1 MLKTRHDRRFTLRLL
16 CDVIDAA
23 VRGRVREGTLT
34 LPHPS
39 RWTENMPMGRGKSA
53 MDPGAGA
60 DVIAGLDLDSIDLL
74 AAAGRVNEF
83 FHLHESGIEDHLLG
97 AATIGAWTDIVLR
110 GLEVY
115 DDRVSFLTS
124 GSTGTP
130 KVVTHEAEML
140 DQESEELARR
150 FAGRARVVSLVPTN
164 HLFGYL
170 FTVML
175 PTKLGVGVLD
185 ARQMGAGALARELMP
200 TDLIVS
206 IPAMWEYLL
215 TSVRTFPGCAGVSS
229 TSPMKPALH
238 AGLISA
244 GLGSLME
251 IYGSTETGGIGV
263 RLSPGDAYT
272 LHPFW
277 ERAGDDRIVR
287 VRAGGG
293 RGEPVELMDHVAWES
308 ERALRVLARRDRA
321 VKVAGI
327 NVFPSRVEEI
337 LRQHQGVR
345 EVRVRLM
352 RAEEGDRLK
361 AFIVPGDEVTD
372 RGALREAID
381 EYAATMLSSHER
393 PRSWTFGDA
402 LPTNA
407 IGKNADW

>member
-1 MLKTRHDRRFTLRLL
+1 MLKTRHDRTLTLRLV
-16 CDVIDAA
+16 CDVIDSA
-23 VRGRVREGTLT
+23 VRSRVREGTLS
-34 LPHPS
+34 LSHPS
-39 RWTENMPMGRGKSA
+39 RWTENMLLGRGHA
-53 MDPGAGA
+53 AGA
-60 DVIAGLDLDSIDLL
+60 DGAPAAPGLDLDSIDLL
-74 AAAGRVNEF
+74 AAAGRVNEC

-97 AATIGAWTDIVLR
+97 AAMIGAWTDIVLR

-130 KVVTHEAEML
+130 KVVTHEAELL
-140 DQESEELARR
+140 DQEADELARR
-150 FAGRARVVSLVPTN
+150 FAGRMRVVSLVPAN
-164 HLFGYL
+164 HLFGYI
-170 FTVML
+170 FTVLL
-175 PTKLGVGVLD
+175 PAKLGVGVLD
-185 ARQMGAGALARELMP
+185 ARQMGAGALSRELRA

-229 TSPMKPALH
+229 TSPLKPALH
-238 AGLISA
+238 AGLLAS
-244 GLGSLME
+244 GLCSIME
-251 IYGSTETGGIGV
+251 VYGSTETGGIGV
-263 RLSPGDAYT
+263 RLAPGDAYT

-277 ERAGDDRIVR
+277 ERAGDDAIVR
-287 VRAGGG
+287 VRADG
-293 RGEPVELMDHVAWES
+293 RREAPTELMDHVSWEG
-308 ERALRVLARRDRA
+308 ERALRVLSRRDRA

-337 LRQHQGVR
+337 LRQHQRVR

-361 AFIVPGDEVTD
+361 AFVVPSDEVTD
-372 RGALREAID
+372 RESLRSAID

-393 PRSWTFGDA
+393 PRAWTIGDA

-407 IGKNADW
+407 MGKSADW